1 MLNILLMIILIII
14 LFIIIL
20 LYLGI
25 RISLAYEKIG
35 SDIKGCL
42 KILIFKKIKIYSSEF
57 PKKDEEEEED
67 EETED
72 EGLDLKKLYE
82 LAKPCFEDLKI
93 FIKAFLKSINIS
105 KLENHLL
112 FGLDSY
118 ASTAKYIGI
127 IWAFQAVVNNM
138 HKNANITA
146 EPSFTSSVLDMKG
159 DNELEIKPLK
169 LVIPTIKLISKKDVR
184 TLIRG
189 VLDERN

>member
-35 SDIKGCL
+35 SNIKGCL

-57 PKKDEEEEED
+57 PKKDEEDDKKEEKKKD
-67 EETED
+67 R
-72 EGLDLKKLYE
+72 DLKKLYE
-82 LAKPCFEDLKI
+82 LAKPCFGDLKI
-93 FIKAFLKSINIS
+93 FIESVFKSLNIS

-118 ASTAKYIGI
+118 AKTAKYIGI
-127 IWAFQAVVNNM
+127 IWAIQSIANNM

-146 EPSFTSSVLDMKG
+146 EPSFNGYVLDMKG
-159 DNELEIKPLK
+159 DNEIEIKPLK
-169 LVIPTIKLISKKDVR
+169 LLIPTIRLVSKKDVR